1 MAYDED
7 LAARMREL
15 LGSEAGITEKKMF
28 GGLSFL
34 VDGKMAVG
42 IVGDDLCVRAS
53 ADRSA
58 ELLARPHARPMDFT
72 GRPMKGWVYVAP
84 EGLAEDSELRWWL
97 EQGVVHARS
106 LPAKKPKK
114 PRSSKKEG

>member
-15 LGSEAGITEKKMF
+15 LGGEAGITEKHMF

-34 VDGKMAVG
+34 VDGKMAAG
-42 IVGDDLCVRAS
+42 IVGEDLCVRA
-53 ADRSA
+53 APERNED
-58 ELLARPHARPMDFT
+58 LLARPHARPMDFT

-84 EGLAEDSELRWWL
+84 EGVGSDAELRWWL
-97 EQGVVHARS
+97 EQGVAHARS

-114 PRSSKKEG
+114 SRSKGKG